1 MKIFY
6 IHTKKVNFIR
16 FINVVPILTCID
28 QLMIYSKNNIYLLHI
43 FGMRKKSV
51 KSFQTKI
58 TILFLQ
64 GPVCENQSGAS
75 SSTTTIS
82 FTGGLFLC
90 TYIPTITYV
99 EIQHTATTGRR
110 RSVRPIDQSMFF
122 LYQYMYSIIVYTT
135 IEKTYFDLLVERF
148 AVARPWHCGKG
159 GPSLCRTTSHF
170 FPVKKRYFVKESL
183 QIQRNE

>member
-1 MKIFY
+1 MLIVKNKFY
-6 IHTKKVNFIR
+6 YIM
-16 FINVVPILTCID
+16 NVEPILTYINR
-28 QLMIYSKNNIYLLHI
+28 LMRYSKNNIYLLHI

-82 FTGGLFLC
+82 FTGELFLC

-110 RSVRPIDQSMFF
+110 QSVCPIDQSMFF
-122 LYQYMYSIIVYTT
+122 LQQYMYSIIVYTT
-135 IEKTYFDLLVERF
+135 IEKTYFDLSDERF
-148 AVARPWHCGKG
+148 AAARWWHYAIFLRK
-159 GPSLCRTTSHF
+159 
-170 FPVKKRYFVKESL
+170 
-183 QIQRNE
+183 

>member
-1 MKIFY
+1 M
-6 IHTKKVNFIR
+6 NF
-16 FINVVPILTCID
+16 VPILTYIER
-28 QLMIYSKNNIYLLHI
+28 LMRYSKNNIYLLHI

-90 TYIPTITYV
+90 TYIPTITYI
-99 EIQHTATTGRR
+99 EISHTATTGWR

-122 LYQYMYSIIVYTT
+122 LQQYMYSIIVYTT
-135 IEKTYFDLLVERF
+135 IEKTYFDLSVERF
-148 AVARPWHCGKG
+148 AVARPWHCGEG

-170 FPVKKRYFVKESL
+170 FPVKKKIFR
-183 QIQRNE
+183 QRKFTNSAE